1 MSQAHR
7 SGKKYGGNCTP
18 KDFNELEKRKNEACP
33 SKGKKPEEEE
43 VQIRCTNALSDE
55 EIHDCA
61 KLAEQCA
68 LARTTIN
75 NKCFAG
81 GDENHRKEAS
91 NYWQSYTDC
100 FKILQN
106 RWNYR

>member
-18 KDFNELEKRKNEACP
+18 KEFNELEAIKKKNC
-33 SKGKKPEEEE
+33 SEEGR
-43 VQIRCTNALSDE
+43 ISCTSTLSEE
-55 EIHDCA
+55 EIHRRTGI
-61 KLAEQCA
+61 LEQCA

-81 GDENHRKEAS
+81 GDENHRKEAEK
-91 NYWQSYTDC
+91 YWGVYTEC
-100 FKILQN
+100 AKRLKAG
-106 RWNYR
+106 R